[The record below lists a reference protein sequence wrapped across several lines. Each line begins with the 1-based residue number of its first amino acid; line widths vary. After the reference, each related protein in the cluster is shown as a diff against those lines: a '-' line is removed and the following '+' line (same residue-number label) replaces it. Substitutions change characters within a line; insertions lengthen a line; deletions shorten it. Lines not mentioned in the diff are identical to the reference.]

1 MYMWTFKPI
10 TWQKFKNL
18 PLVNSEGPSRVNLE
32 FIWVKE
38 LSRIIF
44 NKKYHSAKEMTI
56 LSFTGEVYT
65 DTVPTTHLRT
75 ITVILIIASK
85 YYYSILGIV
94 Q

>member
-1 MYMWTFKPI
+1 MWTFKSI

-18 PLVNSEGPSRVNLE
+18 PLVNSEGPSRVNIE
-32 FIWVKE
+32 FIWVKGW
-38 LSRIIF
+38 IIF
-44 NKKYHSAKEMTI
+44 NKKSHSAKEMTI
-56 LSFTGEVYT
+56 LSFTGKIYT
-65 DTVPTTHLRT
+65 DTVPTTYLHT

>member
-1 MYMWTFKPI
+1 
-10 TWQKFKNL
+10 
-18 PLVNSEGPSRVNLE
+18 
-32 FIWVKE
+32 
-38 LSRIIF
+38 
-44 NKKYHSAKEMTI
+44 MTT